1 MAQRDIFMDPIIPKP
16 IEDYCAAHSTPPS
29 ALRAELERYTRA
41 HCAYPQMLTGGLEA
55 ALLQMLVRLV
65 GARRV
70 LEIGLY
76 TGYSALAMAEA
87 LPEDGELHSC
97 ELDAERARIARTFFD
112 RNPHGRKITVHLGA
126 ALETLPRLLP
136 AAGPLDLVFID
147 ADKENYGAYYD
158 AVLPHVRPGGLIVA
172 DNVLW
177 SARVLDPRN
186 DTDRAIAAFND
197 RLAADAR
204 VECVMLPLRDGVLLA
219 RKREA
224 ANENVPSS
232 PQR

>member
-1 MAQRDIFMDPIIPKP
+1 MDAIIPKD
-16 IEDYCAAHSTPPS
+16 IEDYCAAHSAPPS

-41 HCAYPQMLTGGLEA
+41 HCAQPQMLTGALEA
-55 ALLQMLVRLV
+55 AFLQMLVRLT

-87 LPEDGELHSC
+87 LPEDGMVHSC
-97 ELDAERARIARTFFD
+97 ELDPERARIARSFFD
-112 RNPHGRKITVHLGA
+112 LSPHGRKISVHLGE
-126 ALETLPRLLP
+126 ALAVLPRLLP
-136 AAGPLDLVFID
+136 AVGPLDLVFID

-158 AVLPHVRPGGLIVA
+158 MVLPPLRPGGLIVV

-177 SARVLDPRN
+177 SGRVLAPQHE
-186 DTDRAIAAFND
+186 TDRAIAAFND

-204 VECVMLPLRDGVLLA
+204 VECVMLPLRDGVLLV
-219 RKREA
+219 RKR
-224 ANENVPSS
+224 
-232 PQR
+232 